1 MNWGAF
7 AGAFGQSALSTYERL
22 GEEEMR
28 EMQRKKFKQEQAD
41 EDAFR
46 AAMRDAPVN
55 KGTGGIDIGDAVSQG
70 LQGFTPEQTQ
80 YLQAELSK
88 MPPEQAQAALRA
100 YGASEYGSGALP
112 LKDMGVY
119 RTQDGKMQVTS
130 DFKPMGQ
137 SERMGA
143 VLQRMQDSGNISGA
157 QRALQFKSLF
167 RDSEQQDQ
175 FDKFTDNLRD
185 VQTFVAKG
193 DAEGFVERLKKD
205 GMDVRLQKGKDG
217 AVALQYFE
225 KGKLVQSFNSLA
237 EAGGALSEQL
247 TTQMVMQNPSL
258 FKDIGGLTAY
268 QAQRYKL
275 KQGDRE
281 LGIKEQE
288 LASSNSYRQGA
299 LQNSRD
305 NLSLQR
311 ERFEADEK
319 WRGKN
324 FDRQVAS
331 DDRANTRL
339 DLEANSPLRVDVKNT
354 TVKVSEDG
362 IMKTVP
368 VNVVTTV
375 DRAGNV
381 STRATTLDGKPITD
395 NSVLSQLAAGENP
408 QDAAYSRMMEGLYAR
423 FQKGELDSKMF
434 AEEKAKIERMFG
446 KDPVTQAVRSS
457 ADAAFGKSSPVTK
470 PATAIPTKVSAPKYT
485 PPADSPA
492 GRSQRI
498 QQEAK
503 DRAAQEKVDR
513 AEASKRAD
521 AEVAKALPS
530 MSMEEAAA
538 LQDSPTFSLLS
549 PGMKAAVQRKVLG
562 R

>member
-1 MNWGAF
+1 MAMNWGAF

-28 EMQRKKFKQEQAD
+28 EMQRKRMKQEQAD

-55 KGTGGIDIGDAVSQG
+55 KGTGGIDISDAVSQG

-80 YLQAELSK
+80 YLQAELAK

-143 VLQRMQDSGNISGA
+143 VLQRMQDSGNLTGT

-193 DAEGFVERLKKD
+193 DAEGFVDRLKKD
-205 GMDVRLQKGKDG
+205 GLDVRLQKGKDG

-225 KGKLVQSFNSLA
+225 KGKLVSSFPSLA
-237 EAGGALSEQL
+237 EAGAALSEQL
-247 TTQMVMQNPSL
+247 TTQMVAQNPSL
-258 FKDIGGLTAY
+258 FKDIAGLTAY

-275 KQGDRE
+275 KQDDKKIDIQER
-281 LGIKEQE
+281 E
-288 LASSNSYRQGA
+288 LASNNAYRQGA
-299 LQNSRD
+299 LENARQNLEFNRRRAD
-305 NLSLQR
+305 R
-311 ERFEADEK
+311 EDAM
-319 WRGKN
+319 
-324 FDRQVAS
+324 FDRQS
-331 DDRANTRL
+331 G
-339 DLEANSPLRVDVKNT
+339 EPLRVDVKNT
-354 TVKVSEDG
+354 MVKVSEDG

-375 DRAGNV
+375 DRSGNV

-395 NSVLSQLAAGENP
+395 NAVLSQLAAGENA

-434 AEEKAKIERMFG
+434 ADEKVKIDRMFG
-446 KDPVTQAVRSS
+446 KDPVSQAINEPGVLDNAFKKGAPSS
-457 ADAAFGKSSPVTK
+457 K
-470 PATAIPTKVSAPKYT
+470 PTSAIPTKASEPRYT

-503 DRAAQEKVDR
+503 DRAAQEKVER

-530 MSMEEAAA
+530 MSMQEAAA

>member
-1 MNWGAF
+1 MAMNWGAF
-7 AGAFGQSALSTYERL
+7 AGALTNSAISTYERL

-28 EMQRKKFKQEQAD
+28 EMQRKKMKQEQAD

-70 LQGFTPEQTQ
+70 LRGFTPEQTK
-80 YLQAELSK
+80 YLQDELAK

-100 YGASEYGSGALP
+100 YGASEYGSGAIP

-137 SERMGA
+137 SERMGY

-205 GMDVRLQKGKDG
+205 GLDVRLQKGKDG

-225 KGKLVQSFNSLA
+225 KGKLVSSFPNLA
-237 EAGGALSEQL
+237 EAGAALSEQL

-281 LGIKEQE
+281 LDLKEKDN
-288 LASSNSYRQGA
+288 ASQAGYRSAMIG
-299 LQNSRD
+299 LNK
-305 NLSLQR
+305 
-311 ERFEADEK
+311 ERLE
-319 WRGKN
+319 
-324 FDRQVAS
+324 FDRRRA
-331 DDRANTRL
+331 DREDAKAEAAANK
-339 DLEANSPLRVDVKNT
+339 PWRVDVGDKMVT
-354 TVKVSEDG
+354 VSENG
-362 IMKTVP
+362 VKRQVPVKTV
-368 VNVVTTV
+368 
-375 DRAGNV
+375 
-381 STRATTLDGKPITD
+381 TTLDNNGRLKFEAFTYDGKPITD
-395 NSVLSQLAAGENP
+395 NALLTQIAGGESGS
-408 QDAAYSRMMEGLYAR
+408 DAMYSRMMEGLFAR
-423 FQKGELDSKMF
+423 YQSGNIDIKQFQ
-434 AEEKAKIERMFG
+434 EEKKGLDRAFG
-446 KDPVTQAVRSS
+446 KDPITSTVRGAVTNDTFKDPAKPDAKQS
-457 ADAAFGKSSPVTK
+457 ALPER
-470 PATAIPTKVSAPKYT
+470 PRYT

-492 GRSQRI
+492 GRSQ
-498 QQEAK
+498 
-503 DRAAQEKVDR
+503 AAQQKAREDREADKTARAQAKEAEKAAR
-513 AEASKRAD
+513 EEATRQAD
-521 AEVAKALPS
+521 AQVAQALPT
-530 MSMEEAAA
+530 MTLKEAAA
-538 LQDSPTFSLLS
+538 LQRSETFGLLS
-549 PGMKAAVQRKVLG
+549 PAMKAAVQRKVLG

>member
-1 MNWGAF
+1 MAMNWGAF
-7 AGAFGQSALSTYERL
+7 AGALSQSALSTYERL

-41 EDAFR
+41 EEALR
-46 AAMRDAPVN
+46 AALRDAPVN

-80 YLQAELSK
+80 YLQAELAK
-88 MPPEQAQAALRA
+88 MTPEQAQAALRA
-100 YGASEYGSGALP
+100 YGASEYGSGAIP
-112 LKDMGVY
+112 LANMGVY
-119 RTQDGKMQVTS
+119 KAADGKMQVTS
-130 DFKPMGQ
+130 DFKPMTQ
-137 SERMGA
+137 SERWGT
-143 VLQRMQDSGNISGA
+143 VLQKMQDTGNLTGA

-193 DAEGFVERLKKD
+193 DADGFVERLKKD
-205 GMDVRLQKGKDG
+205 GLDVRLQKGKDG

-247 TTQMVMQNPSL
+247 TTQMVAQNPNL
-258 FKDIGGLTAY
+258 FKDIGALAAY

-275 KQGDRE
+275 KQGDKE
-281 LGIKEQE
+281 IDIKERE
-288 LASSNSYRQGA
+288 LASNNSYRQGVLENA
-299 LQNSRD
+299 RQNLEFNRRRAD
-305 NLSLQR
+305 R
-311 ERFEADEK
+311 EDAR
-319 WRGKN
+319 
-324 FDRQVAS
+324 FDRQ
-331 DDRANTRL
+331 
-339 DLEANSPLRVDVKNT
+339 NSEPLRVDVKNT

-368 VNVVTTV
+368 INVVTTV
-375 DRAGNV
+375 DRQGNV

-395 NSVLSQLAAGENP
+395 NQVLAQIAAGENQ

-434 AEEKAKIERMFG
+434 AEERAKIDRMFG
-446 KDPVTQAVRSS
+446 KDPVSQAINKPGVL
-457 ADAAFGKSSPVTK
+457 DNAFGKGASSSK
-470 PATAIPTKVSAPKYT
+470 PTSAIPTKASEPRYT

-530 MSMEEAAA
+530 MSMQEAAA

>member
-41 EDAFR
+41 DDAFR

-70 LQGFTPEQTQ
+70 LQGFTPEQTK
-80 YLQAELSK
+80 YLQEELSK
-88 MPPEQAQAALRA
+88 MPPEQAQAAIRA
-100 YGASEYGSGALP
+100 YGASEYGSGAIP

-225 KGKLVQSFNSLA
+225 KGKLVSSFPSLA
-237 EAGGALSEQL
+237 EAGAALSEQL
-247 TTQMVMQNPSL
+247 TTQMVMKNPSL

-268 QAQRYKL
+268 QAQRHKL
-275 KQGDRE
+275 KQGDKE
-281 LGIKEQE
+281 LDIKERD
-288 LASSNSYRQGA
+288 LASSAAYRQGA

-305 NLSLQR
+305 NLNLQR
-311 ERFEADEK
+311 ERFESEER

-324 FDRQVAS
+324 FDRQAG
-331 DDRANTRL
+331 
-339 DLEANSPLRVDVKNT
+339 EPLRVDVKNT
-354 TVKVSEDG
+354 MVKVSEDG

-375 DRAGNV
+375 DRSGNV

-395 NSVLSQLAAGENP
+395 NAVLSQLAAGENA
-408 QDAAYSRMMEGLYAR
+408 QDAAHSRMMEGLYAR

-434 AEEKAKIERMFG
+434 AEEKAKIDRMFG

-457 ADAAFGKSSPVTK
+457 ADAAFGKGAPSAK
-470 PATAIPTKVSAPKYT
+470 PTSAIPTKPAEPKYT

-530 MSMEEAAA
+530 MSMQEAAA